1 MALDELQKGTGHHL
15 FCAAGETVR
24 HLILSQKLGES
35 QVARWKRFRLD
46 DVPMKP
52 HPFISIYGGCS
63 IAGLELG

>member
-35 QVARWKRFRLD
+35 QVARWKRFRL
-46 DVPMKP
+46 
-52 HPFISIYGGCS
+52 
-63 IAGLELG
+63 